1 MVRPVVKLNNRSIE
15 MEIKALKLS
24 SDMKDNLRAPIVW
37 EKPSNSTYEYNY
49 DCQGLYYQV
58 TTQTRP
64 IGLDT
69 IETSVDFKV

>member
-37 EKPSNSTYEYNY
+37 EKPSNSTYEYHY
-49 DCQGLYYQV
+49 DSQGLYYQV
-58 TTQTRP
+58 TTQIILPAT
-64 IGLDT
+64 
-69 IETSVDFKV
+69 KM